1 MEHRH
6 GAPPW
11 SMQPCHGAL
20 PHQSAACSSHSW
32 TQYSG
37 IPCGHAQPCQLQVPA
52 HFVVA
57 HVQNSLGPLQPTAP
71 HLQHW
76 TTPMQFQGCSGRH
89 HTAEPEKKRELN
101 EAYCL
106 VDKEGKLKP
115 FSSVSQPSGGS
126 YEGMLSKIFESGAPQ
141 ILRAVQQQT
150 HVERMTLQR
159 SKDVIAKFLG
169 ERVSDGAGKS
179 MEKKGTAEQEA
190 EVDTVY
196 SGSFKNFAE
205 SISKLSEVIVGATCT
220 KVKQVLVEICSDS
233 RLVAM
238 KLYQIE
244 IQSCLVKRQG
254 YLVGMADQRQML
266 TWNVRTIYDGS
277 WGAPTRRSSRTLWRR
292 QQPPRSWTACRP
304 FTGLNIP
311 SRIPASRWPMAPYLA
326 GILLDQPP
334 RGQC

>member
-1 MEHRH
+1 M
-6 GAPPW
+6 
-11 SMQPCHGAL
+11 
-20 PHQSAACSSHSW
+20 
-32 TQYSG
+32 
-37 IPCGHAQPCQLQVPA
+37 
-52 HFVVA
+52 VA

-115 FSSVSQPSGGS
+115 FSSVSQLSGGS

-169 ERVSDGAGKS
+169 ERVSDGAEKS

-244 IQSCLVKRQG
+244 IQSCIVKRQG
-254 YLVGMADQRQML
+254 YLVDMADQRQML
-266 TWNVRTIYDGS
+266 TWNETGFAIIFNRAALQIDTKVIASEFGLTNVQCLLEEKKLHIAYFQSKAALPAALSMAREAEKKAGEADKKAAEADKKAAEADKKAAEGRQEGS
-277 WGAPTRRSSRTLWRR
+277 RSR
-292 QQPPRSWTACRP
+292 QQRSKSNPRTKAVE
-304 FTGLNIP
+304 G
-311 SRIPASRWPMAPYLA
+311 
-326 GILLDQPP
+326 
-334 RGQC
+334 